1 MAAASIIV
9 DLLMRTGSFE
19 TDTKRAESSLRRL
32 QKTSTDVTASLRGLA
47 ASFGLGFSVVGL
59 VNLTDQYTKLTAQ
72 LKLST
77 SSLKEFNE
85 AYASV
90 QRIAN
95 NSQTDINAVA
105 TLYAR
110 LGQTFKDT
118 GVSQKEIAD
127 ISETVALAL
136 KVNGAS
142 AQEASSAMLQLSQA
156 FGSGVLRGEEFNAI
170 AEAAPPL
177 LRQVAKTLG
186 VTYGELRQLAKDG
199 KITEEVLRRAFTD
212 KAYIDSL
219 RNSAKEIQTV
229 SGAITVLKN
238 NLETLVGEYN
248 SASGATNTLT
258 KIILTLANNLNIV
271 AGAALAVTAAFA
283 TMYSARVLAGLATL
297 QGRLSAIVA
306 VATAGAVAIQ
316 NYFDSQTGDVLLNKR
331 LEEAKK
337 RLIEINNILSNPNDT
352 KRTDRGLVGYTK
364 AEIDALT
371 KERDTLVKRIAGLQ
385 DMVPST
391 GAATPDVSIPKIDIP
406 KIATPRGASRGQ
418 SLSDFQLDVQLSE
431 LERIADEAKKA
442 GSEIAQVN
450 DIIADSAEDMADRI
464 RDDLGDDG
472 VIKSLKD
479 MDAEIARLAQSTRT
493 PLEQFESQIQRIA
506 DLFNKGWLSPD
517 LAGRL
522 SDQAFQE
529 FVDKNKDVAGEV
541 TEFWKEAARNI
552 QDAFADGFFDFMQ
565 GEFGNLEQS
574 FKRTIDRMVANLL
587 ASKLTNLL
595 FGESFGTNGDIGG
608 DSIIGKIFGGF
619 GDFFGDLLPSFD
631 VGTPYVQRDMVA
643 KIHKG
648 ERILTAQENRAF
660 SSGGMG
666 ATVYMTVNT
675 PDANSFRKSQ
685 PQIMADMQRNL
696 NRGRRVV

>member
-1 MAAASIIV
+1 MAAASIII

-32 QKTSTDVTASLRGLA
+32 QKTSTDVTSSLRGLA
-47 ASFGLGFSVVGL
+47 ASFGVGFSIVGL

-77 SSLKEFNE
+77 STLKEFND
-85 AYASV
+85 AYSSV
-90 QRIAN
+90 QRIATT
-95 NSQTDINAVA
+95 SQTDINAVA

-110 LGQTFKDT
+110 LGQTFKGT

-136 KVNGAS
+136 KVSGSS

-177 LRQVAKTLG
+177 LRQVANYLG

-199 KITEEVLRRAFTD
+199 KITADVLRGAFSD

-219 RNSAKEIQTV
+219 RASAKEVETV

-238 NLETLVGEYN
+238 NLEVLVGEYN
-248 SASGATNTLT
+248 SASGATNALT

-271 AGAALAVTAAFA
+271 AGAALAVTAAIA
-283 TMYSARVLAGLATL
+283 TMYSTRVLAGLATL
-297 QGRLSAIVA
+297 QGRLSGIVA
-306 VATAGAVAIQ
+306 VATAGAVALQ
-316 NYFDSQTGDVLLNKR
+316 NYFDGKTGDVLLNER

-337 RLIEINNILSNPNDT
+337 RLLEINKILSNPNDT

-385 DMVPST
+385 DMVTT
-391 GAATPDVSIPKIDIP
+391 GQAPAGVDVPTIPKITIP
-406 KIATPRGASRGQ
+406 TVKTPKSGQ
-418 SLSDFQLDVQLSE
+418 SLGDFQLDVQIAE
-431 LERIADEAKKA
+431 LQRIADESEKA
-442 GSEIAQVN
+442 GREIAAVN
-450 DIIADSAEDMADRI
+450 DIIADSAEDMSDRI
-464 RDDLGDDG
+464 RKDLGEDG
-472 VIKSLKD
+472 VIKTLDD
-479 MDAEIARLAQSTRT
+479 MNKEIARLGESARN
-493 PLEQFESQIQRIA
+493 PLEKFTADIQKIA
-506 DLFNKGWLSPD
+506 DLFNKGWIDPQ

-529 FVDKNKDVAGEV
+529 FAQKNKDTSDEV

-565 GEFGNLEQS
+565 GELGNLEQT

-587 ASKLTNLL
+587 AS
-595 FGESFGTNGDIGG
+595 
-608 DSIIGKIFGGF
+608 DSIIQKGL
-619 GDFFGDLLPSFD
+619 DWFGDLLPSFD

-660 SSGGMG
+660 SSGAMG
-666 ATVYMTVNT
+666 STVIQMNINT

-685 PQIMADMQRNL
+685 PQIMADMQRSL
-696 NRGRRVV
+696 NRGRRVT

>member
-1 MAAASIIV
+1 MAAASIII

-32 QKTSTDVTASLRGLA
+32 QKTSTDVTSSLRGLA
-47 ASFGLGFSVVGL
+47 ASFGVGFSIVGL

-77 SSLKEFNE
+77 NGLKEFND

-95 NSQTDINAVA
+95 TSQSDINAVGA
-105 TLYAR
+105 LYAR
-110 LGQTFKDT
+110 LGQTFKGT
-118 GVSQKEIAD
+118 GVAQQEIAD
-127 ISETVALAL
+127 ISETVSLAL
-136 KVNGAS
+136 KLSGAS

-170 AEAAPPL
+170 AEAAPEL
-177 LRQVAKTLG
+177 LRQVARQLG
-186 VTYGELRQLAKDG
+186 VNYGELRQLAKDG
-199 KITEEVLRRAFTD
+199 KITGDVLRQAFTD
-212 KAYIDSL
+212 KTYLESL
-219 RNSAKEIQTV
+219 RANAKEVQTV

-248 SASGATNTLT
+248 SAAGATNTLSSV
-258 KIILTLANNLNIV
+258 ILTIANNLNIV
-271 AGAALAVTAAFA
+271 AGAALAVTAALG
-283 TMYSARVLAGLATL
+283 TMYSVRVLAGLATL
-297 QGRLSAIVA
+297 QGRLSAIAA
-306 VATAGAVAIQ
+306 VATAGAVALQ
-316 NYFDSQTGDVLLNKR
+316 NYFDSKTGDVLLNER

-385 DMVPST
+385 DMVPQASADGIPNVT
-391 GAATPDVSIPKIDIP
+391 IPKIDIP
-406 KIATPRGASRGQ
+406 KIPGASGRKGQ
-418 SLSDFQLDVQLSE
+418 SLADFQLDVQLSE
-431 LERIADEAKKA
+431 LDRIRDEAASA
-442 GSEIAQVN
+442 GREISQIN
-450 DIIADSAEDMADRI
+450 GIIADSNEDMADRI
-464 RDDLGDDG
+464 REALGDDG
-472 VIKSLKD
+472 AIKDIKALKE
-479 MDAEIARLAQSTRT
+479 EIDGLVADTRT
-493 PLEQFESQIQRIA
+493 PLENFTAQMKRVA
-506 DLFNKGWLSPD
+506 DLFNGGFISPD

-522 SDQAFQE
+522 SQKYLDE
-529 FVDKNKDVAGEV
+529 FTQKNKDTADEI
-541 TEFWKEAARNI
+541 TEFWKQAARNI

-587 ASKLTNLL
+587 ASKLTNYL
-595 FGESFGTNGDIGG
+595 FGPEFGASGEIGG
-608 DSIIGKIFGGF
+608 KIGEIFGGF
-619 GDFFGDLLPSFD
+619 GSFFGDLLPSFD
-631 VGTPYVQRDMVA
+631 VGTPYVQKDMVA

-648 ERILTAQENRAF
+648 ERILTASENRAF
-660 SSGGMG
+660 SSGAMG
-666 ATVYMTVNT
+666 ASIYMTINT

-685 PQIMADMQRNL
+685 PQIMADMQRSL

>member
-32 QKTSTDVTASLRGLA
+32 QKTSSDVTSSLRGLA
-47 ASFGLGFSVVGL
+47 ASFGVGFSVVGL

-77 SSLKEFNE
+77 SSLKEFND
-85 AYASV
+85 AFSSV

-95 NSQTDINAVA
+95 TSQTDINSVA

-110 LGQTFKDT
+110 LGQTFKGT
-118 GVSQKEIAD
+118 GVAQQEIAD
-127 ISETVALAL
+127 ISEAVALAL
-136 KVNGAS
+136 KVSGSS

-170 AEAAPPL
+170 AEAAPEL
-177 LRQVAKTLG
+177 LRQVARQLG
-186 VTYGELRQLAKDG
+186 VNYGELRQLAKDG
-199 KITEEVLRRAFTD
+199 KITSDVLRKAFTD

-219 RNSAKEIQTV
+219 RNNAKEVQTV

-258 KIILTLANNLNIV
+258 KIILTLANNLNIL

-391 GAATPDVSIPKIDIP
+391 GTSTPDVSIPKIEIP
-406 KIATPRGASRGQ
+406 KIASPKTGRGQ
-418 SLSDFQLDVQLSE
+418 SLADFQLDVQLSE
-431 LERIADEAKKA
+431 LERISDEAKKA
-442 GSEIAQVN
+442 GQDIAQVN

-472 VIKSLKD
+472 VIKTLKD

-587 ASKLTNLL
+587 ASKLTDFL
-595 FGESFGTNGDIGG
+595 FGKNFGETGEPGGVVGD
-608 DSIIGKIFGGF
+608 IFGGI
-619 GDFFGDLLPSFD
+619 GSFFGNLLPSFD

-666 ATVYMTVNT
+666 STVYMTVNT

-685 PQIMADMQRNL
+685 PQIMADMQRSL

>member
-1 MAAASIIV
+1 MAAASIII

-32 QKTSTDVTASLRGLA
+32 QKTSTDVTSSLRGLA
-47 ASFGLGFSVVGL
+47 ASFGVGFSIVGL

-77 SSLKEFNE
+77 STLKEFND
-85 AYASV
+85 AYSSV
-90 QRIAN
+90 QRIATT
-95 NSQTDINAVA
+95 SQTDINAVA

-110 LGQTFKDT
+110 LGQTFKGT

-136 KVNGAS
+136 KVSGSS

-177 LRQVAKTLG
+177 LRQVANYLG

-199 KITEEVLRRAFTD
+199 KITADVLRGAFSD

-219 RNSAKEIQTV
+219 RASAKEVETV

-238 NLETLVGEYN
+238 NLEVLVGEYN
-248 SASGATNTLT
+248 SASGATNALT

-271 AGAALAVTAAFA
+271 AGAALAVTAAIA
-283 TMYSARVLAGLATL
+283 TMYSTRVLAGLATL
-297 QGRLSAIVA
+297 QGRLSGIVA
-306 VATAGAVAIQ
+306 VATAGAVALQ
-316 NYFDSQTGDVLLNKR
+316 NYFDGKTGDVLLNER

-337 RLIEINNILSNPNDT
+337 RLLEINKILSNPNDT

-385 DMVPST
+385 DMVTT
-391 GAATPDVSIPKIDIP
+391 GQAPAGVDVPTIPKITIP
-406 KIATPRGASRGQ
+406 TVKTPKSGQ
-418 SLSDFQLDVQLSE
+418 SLGDFQLDVQIAE
-431 LERIADEAKKA
+431 LQRIADESEKA
-442 GSEIAQVN
+442 GREIAAVN
-450 DIIADSAEDMADRI
+450 DIIADSAEDMSDRI
-464 RDDLGDDG
+464 RKDLGEDG
-472 VIKSLKD
+472 VIKTLDD
-479 MDAEIARLAQSTRT
+479 MNKEIARLGESARN
-493 PLEQFESQIQRIA
+493 PLEKFTADIQKIA
-506 DLFNKGWLSPD
+506 DLFNKGWIDPQ

-529 FVDKNKDVAGEV
+529 FAQKNKDTSDEV

-587 ASKLTNLL
+587 ASQLTDFL
-595 FGESFGTNGDIGG
+595 FGENFGSKGEFGGALGGIFKDIG
-608 DSIIGKIFGGF
+608 SFFGG
-619 GDFFGDLLPSFD
+619 LLPSFD

-660 SSGGMG
+660 SSGAMG
-666 ATVYMTVNT
+666 STVIQMNINT

-685 PQIMADMQRNL
+685 PQIMADMQRSL
-696 NRGRRVV
+696 NRGRRVT

>member
-77 SSLKEFNE
+77 SSLKEFND
-85 AYASV
+85 AFASV

-95 NSQTDINAVA
+95 ISQTDINAVA

-110 LGQTFKDT
+110 LGQTFKGT
-118 GVSQKEIAD
+118 GVAQQEIAD
-127 ISETVALAL
+127 IAETVSLAL
-136 KVNGAS
+136 KVSGSS

-170 AEAAPPL
+170 AEAAPEL
-177 LRQVAKTLG
+177 LRQVARQLG
-186 VTYGELRQLAKDG
+186 VNYGELRQLAKDG
-199 KITEEVLRRAFTD
+199 KITTDVLRKAFTD

-219 RNSAKEIQTV
+219 RANAKEIQTV

-391 GAATPDVSIPKIDIP
+391 GTATPDLSIPKIEIP
-406 KIATPRGASRGQ
+406 KIASPKAGRGQ
-418 SLSDFQLDVQLSE
+418 SLADFQLDVQLSE
-431 LERIADEAKKA
+431 LERIKDAMAAE
-442 GSEIAQVN
+442 GREIAQINEV
-450 DIIADSAEDMADRI
+450 IADSFEEEFDRI
-464 RDDLGDDG
+464 KDALGEDAA
-472 VIKSLKD
+472 IKHIKDLKD
-479 MDAEIARLAQSTRT
+479 EVNSLYADTRT
-493 PLEQFESQIQRIA
+493 PLETFTANIKRIA
-506 DLFNKGWLSPD
+506 DLFNGGFIGAE
-517 LAGRL
+517 LAGRAAQTEYDKFVQQTKNTT
-522 SDQAFQE
+522 DQ
-529 FVDKNKDVAGEV
+529 V

-552 QDAFADGFFDFMQ
+552 QDALADGFFDFMQ
-565 GEFGNLEQS
+565 GELGNLEQT

-587 ASKLTNLL
+587 ASKLTDIL
-595 FGESFGTNGDIGG
+595 FGKNFGETGDLGG
-608 DSIIGKIFGGF
+608 FVGDIFGGF

>member
-1 MAAASIIV
+1 MTAASIV
-9 DLLMRTGSFE
+9 VSLLMSTGSFE

-85 AYASV
+85 AFASV

-95 NSQTDINAVA
+95 TSQTDINAVA

-110 LGQTFKDT
+110 LGQTFKGT
-118 GVSQKEIAD
+118 GVAQQEIAD
-127 ISETVALAL
+127 IAETVSLAL
-136 KVNGAS
+136 KVSGSS

-170 AEAAPPL
+170 AEAAPEL
-177 LRQVAKTLG
+177 LRQVARQLG
-186 VTYGELRQLAKDG
+186 VNYGELRQLAKDG
-199 KITEEVLRRAFTD
+199 KITTDVLRKAFTD

-219 RNSAKEIQTV
+219 RANAKEIQTV

-248 SASGATNTLT
+248 SASGATNALT

-391 GAATPDVSIPKIDIP
+391 GTATPDISIPKIDIP
-406 KIATPRGASRGQ
+406 KIASPKTGRGQ
-418 SLSDFQLDVQLSE
+418 SLADFQLDVQLSE
-431 LERIADEAKKA
+431 LERISDEAKKA
-442 GSEIAQVN
+442 GQDIAQVN

-472 VIKSLKD
+472 VIKTLKD

-565 GEFGNLEQS
+565 GEFGNLEQT

-587 ASKLTNLL
+587 ASKLTDIL
-595 FGESFGTNGDIGG
+595 FGKNFGETGDLGG
-608 DSIIGKIFGGF
+608 FVGDIFGGF
-619 GDFFGDLLPSFD
+619 GSFFGDLLPSFD

-666 ATVYMTVNT
+666 STIYMTVNT

>member
-1 MAAASIIV
+1 MAAASIVIE
-9 DLLMRTGSFE
+9 LLAKTGSFE

-77 SSLKEFNE
+77 SSLKEFND
-85 AYASV
+85 AFASV

-95 NSQTDINAVA
+95 TSQTDINAVA

-110 LGQTFKDT
+110 LGQTFKGT
-118 GVSQKEIAD
+118 GVAQQEIAD
-127 ISETVALAL
+127 IAETVSLAL
-136 KVNGAS
+136 KVSGSS

-170 AEAAPPL
+170 AEAAPEL
-177 LRQVAKTLG
+177 LRQVARQLG
-186 VTYGELRQLAKDG
+186 VNYGELRQLAKDG
-199 KITEEVLRRAFTD
+199 QITSDVLRKAFTD

-219 RNSAKEIQTV
+219 RANAKEVQTV

-258 KIILTLANNLNIV
+258 KIILTLANNLNIL

-306 VATAGAVAIQ
+306 VATAGAVALQ

-331 LEEAKK
+331 LEEAKQ
-337 RLIEINNILSNPNDT
+337 RLIEINRILATPGAT
-352 KRTDRGLVGYTK
+352 RRTDKGLVGYTQS
-364 AEIDALT
+364 EIDALT
-371 KERDTLVKRIAGLQ
+371 KERDTLIKRIKGLQ

-391 GAATPDVSIPKIDIP
+391 GAATSDVSIPKIEIP
-406 KIATPRGASRGQ
+406 KIASSKSGRGQ
-418 SLSDFQLDVQLSE
+418 SLADFQLDVQLSE
-431 LERIADEAKKA
+431 LERISDEAKKA
-442 GSEIAQVN
+442 GQDIAQIN

-472 VIKSLKD
+472 VIKTLKD

-587 ASKLTNLL
+587 ASQLTNFL
-595 FGESFGTNGDIGG
+595 FGEKFGSEGD
-608 DSIIGKIFGGF
+608 FGGVLGGIFKDF
-619 GDFFGDLLPSFD
+619 GSFFGNLLPSFD

-666 ATVYMTVNT
+666 STVYMTVNT

-685 PQIMADMQRNL
+685 PQIMADMQRSL

>member
-1 MAAASIIV
+1 MPAASIVI
-9 DLLMRTGSFE
+9 DLLMRTASFQ

-32 QKTSTDVTASLRGLA
+32 QKTSTDVTSSLRGLA
-47 ASFGLGFSVVGL
+47 ASFGVGFSVVGL

-95 NSQTDINAVA
+95 TSQTDINAVA

-110 LGQTFKDT
+110 LGQTFKGT
-118 GVSQKEIAD
+118 GVAQQEIAD
-127 ISETVALAL
+127 IAETVSLAL
-136 KVNGAS
+136 KVSGSS

-170 AEAAPPL
+170 AEAAPEL
-177 LRQVAKTLG
+177 LRQVARQLG

-199 KITEEVLRRAFTD
+199 KITTDVLRKAFTD

-219 RNSAKEIQTV
+219 RANAKEIQTV

-258 KIILTLANNLNIV
+258 KIILTLANNLNVV

-391 GAATPDVSIPKIDIP
+391 GAATSDVSIPKIEIP
-406 KIATPRGASRGQ
+406 KIASPKSGRGQ
-418 SLSDFQLDVQLSE
+418 SLADFQLDVQLSE
-431 LERIADEAKKA
+431 LERISDEAKKA
-442 GSEIAQVN
+442 GQDIAQVN

-464 RDDLGDDG
+464 RDDLGNDG
-472 VIKSLKD
+472 VIKTIKE
-479 MDAEIARLAQSTRT
+479 MDTEIARLAQSTKT

-506 DLFNKGWLSPD
+506 DLFNKGWLSPE
-517 LAGRL
+517 LTGRL
-522 SDQAFQE
+522 SQQAFDE
-529 FVDKNKDVAGEV
+529 FTQQNDKTAKEV

-587 ASKLTNLL
+587 ASKLTNIL

-608 DSIIGKIFGGF
+608 DSVIGKIFGGF

-631 VGTPYVQRDMVA
+631 VGTPFVQRDMVA

-666 ATVYMTVNT
+666 TTLIQNIY
-675 PDANSFRKSQ
+675 ANDVDSFRRSKE
-685 PQIMADMQRNL
+685 QIASDAQRAL
-696 NRGRRVV
+696 NRGRRVA

>member
-1 MAAASIIV
+1 MAAASIII
-9 DLLMRTGSFE
+9 DLLLKTGSFE

-32 QKTSTDVTASLRGLA
+32 QKTSTDVTSSLRGLA

-77 SSLKEFNE
+77 SSLKEFND
-85 AYASV
+85 AFASV

-95 NSQTDINAVA
+95 TSQTDINAVA

-258 KIILTLANNLNIV
+258 RIILTLANNLNIL

-391 GAATPDVSIPKIDIP
+391 GAATPDVSIPKIEIPTIKTP
-406 KIATPRGASRGQ
+406 KITGKIFDPEELFLDDLASGREQAEKEGKQ
-418 SLSDFQLDVQLSE
+418 IAAVFDV
-431 LERIADEAKKA
+431 
-442 GSEIAQVN
+442 
-450 DIIADSAEDMADRI
+450 IADSGDEMNDRI
-464 RDDLGDDG
+464 RDELGNDG
-472 VIKSLKD
+472 VIKTLKD
-479 MDAEIARLAQSTRT
+479 LDSELARLAKSSMT

-506 DLFNKGWLSPD
+506 DLFNKGWLSPA

-522 SDQAFQE
+522 SEQALKEYVDQ
-529 FVDKNKDVAGEV
+529 NKQTANEV
-541 TEFWKEAARNI
+541 TEFWKQAARNI

-587 ASKLTNLL
+587 ASQLTNFL
-595 FGESFGTNGDIGG
+595 FGEKFGSEGD
-608 DSIIGKIFGGF
+608 FGGVLGGIFKDF
-619 GDFFGDLLPSFD
+619 GSFFGDLLPSFD

-675 PDANSFRKSQ
+675 PDANSFRHST
-685 PQIMADMQRNL
+685 PQIMAGMQREL
-696 NRGRRVV
+696 NRGRRVM

>member
-32 QKTSTDVTASLRGLA
+32 QKTSVDVTSSLRGLA
-47 ASFGLGFSVVGL
+47 ASFGLGFSIVGL

-77 SSLKEFNE
+77 NGLKEFNE
-85 AYASV
+85 AFASV
-90 QRIAN
+90 KRIAN
-95 NSQTDINAVA
+95 TSQTDINAVGA
-105 TLYAR
+105 LYAR
-110 LGQTFKDT
+110 LANTFKGT
-118 GVSQKEIAD
+118 GIAQKEIAD
-127 ISETVALAL
+127 ISETVSLAL
-136 KVNGAS
+136 KISGAS

-170 AEAAPPL
+170 AEAAPEL
-177 LRQVAKTLG
+177 LRQVARQLG
-186 VTYGELRQLAKDG
+186 VNYGELRQLAKDG
-199 KITEEVLRRAFTD
+199 KITSDVLRQAFTD
-212 KAYIDSL
+212 KTYLDAL
-219 RNSAKEIQTV
+219 RTNAKEVQTV

-248 SASGATNTLT
+248 AAAGATNALSNV
-258 KIILTLANNLNIV
+258 ILTIANNLNIV
-271 AGAALAVTAAFA
+271 AGAALAVTAGLA
-283 TMYSARVLAGLATL
+283 TMYSARVLVGLATL
-297 QGRLSAIVA
+297 QGRLSAIA
-306 VATAGAVAIQ
+306 TVATAGAIALQ
-316 NYFDSQTGDVLLNKR
+316 NYFDSKTGDVLLNER

-385 DMVPST
+385 DMVTT
-391 GAATPDVSIPKIDIP
+391 GNGAPGIDVPTIPKITIP
-406 KIATPRGASRGQ
+406 TIKTPKSGQ
-418 SLSDFQLDVQLSE
+418 SLGDFQLDVQLSE
-431 LERIADEAKKA
+431 LKRISDE
-442 GSEIAQVN
+442 SEKVGRDIAAVN
-450 DIIADSAEDMADRI
+450 DIIADSAEDMNDRI
-464 RDDLGDDG
+464 RKDLGEDG
-472 VIKSLKD
+472 VIKTLDD
-479 MDAEIARLAQSTRT
+479 MNKEIARLGESARN
-493 PLEQFESQIQRIA
+493 PLEKFTADIQKIA
-506 DLFNKGWLSPD
+506 DLFNKGWIDPQ

-522 SDQAFQE
+522 SDQAFKE
-529 FVDKNKDVAGEV
+529 FVEKNKGASDEI
-541 TEFWKEAARNI
+541 TEFWKQAARNI

-587 ASKLTNLL
+587 ASQLTDFL
-595 FGESFGTNGDIGG
+595 FGETFGSKGEFGGALGGIFKDIG
-608 DSIIGKIFGGF
+608 S
-619 GDFFGDLLPSFD
+619 FFGDLLPSFD

-660 SSGGMG
+660 SNGAMG
-666 ATVYMTVNT
+666 ATIIQNIYAQ
-675 PDANSFRKSQ
+675 DANSFHKSRE
-685 PQIMADMQRNL
+685 QIAADMQRAL
-696 NRGRRVV
+696 NRGRRIM

>member
-32 QKTSTDVTASLRGLA
+32 QKTSSDVTSSLRGLA
-47 ASFGLGFSVVGL
+47 ASFGVGFSVVGL
-59 VNLTDQYTKLTAQ
+59 VNLTDQHTKLTAQ

-95 NSQTDINAVA
+95 TSQTDINAVA

-156 FGSGVLRGEEFNAI
+156 FGSGVLRGEEFNAL

-199 KITEEVLRRAFTD
+199 KITEEVLRKAFTD
-212 KAYIDSL
+212 QAYIDSL

-271 AGAALAVTAAFA
+271 AGAALAVTAALA

-306 VATAGAVAIQ
+306 VATAGAVALQ

-331 LEEAKK
+331 LEEAKQ
-337 RLIEINNILSNPNDT
+337 RLIEINRILATPGAT
-352 KRTDRGLVGYTK
+352 RRTDKGLVGYTQS
-364 AEIDALT
+364 EIDALT
-371 KERDTLVKRIAGLQ
+371 RERDTLIKRIKGLQ

-391 GAATPDVSIPKIDIP
+391 GAATSDVSIPKIEIP
-406 KIATPRGASRGQ
+406 KIASPKSGRGQ
-418 SLSDFQLDVQLSE
+418 SLADFQLDVQLSE
-431 LERIADEAKKA
+431 LERISDEAKKA
-442 GSEIAQVN
+442 GQDIAQVN

-464 RDDLGDDG
+464 RDDLGNDG
-472 VIKSLKD
+472 VIKTLKD
-479 MDAEIARLAQSTRT
+479 MDAEIARLAQSTKT
-493 PLEQFESQIQRIA
+493 PLEQFESKIQRIA
-506 DLFNKGWLSPD
+506 DLFNKGWLSPA

-522 SDQAFQE
+522 SEQALKEYVDQ
-529 FVDKNKDVAGEV
+529 NKQTANEV
-541 TEFWKEAARNI
+541 TEFWKQAARNI

-595 FGESFGTNGDIGG
+595 FGESFGINGDIGG

-685 PQIMADMQRNL
+685 PQIMADMQRSL

>member
-1 MAAASIIV
+1 MAAASIII
-9 DLLMRTGSFE
+9 DLLLKTGSFE

-32 QKTSTDVTASLRGLA
+32 QKTSSDVTSSLRGLA
-47 ASFGLGFSVVGL
+47 ASFGVGFSVVGL

-77 SSLKEFNE
+77 SSLKEFND
-85 AYASV
+85 AFSSV

-95 NSQTDINAVA
+95 TSQTDINSVA

-110 LGQTFKDT
+110 LGQTFKGT
-118 GVSQKEIAD
+118 GVAQQEIAD
-127 ISETVALAL
+127 ISEAVALAL
-136 KVNGAS
+136 KVSGSS

-170 AEAAPPL
+170 AEAAPEL
-177 LRQVAKTLG
+177 LRQVARQLG
-186 VTYGELRQLAKDG
+186 VNYGELRQLAKDG
-199 KITEEVLRRAFTD
+199 KITSDVLRKAFTD

-219 RNSAKEIQTV
+219 RNNAKEVQTV

-258 KIILTLANNLNIV
+258 KIILTLANNLNIL

-331 LEEAKK
+331 LEEAKQ
-337 RLIEINNILSNPNDT
+337 RLIEINRILATPGAT
-352 KRTDRGLVGYTK
+352 RRTDKGLVGYTQS
-364 AEIDALT
+364 EIDALT
-371 KERDTLVKRIAGLQ
+371 KERDTLIKRIKGLQ

-391 GAATPDVSIPKIDIP
+391 GAATSDVSIPKIEIP
-406 KIATPRGASRGQ
+406 KIASTKSGRGQ
-418 SLSDFQLDVQLSE
+418 SLADFQLDVQLSE
-431 LERIADEAKKA
+431 LERISDEAKKA
-442 GSEIAQVN
+442 GQDIAQVN

-472 VIKSLKD
+472 VIKALKD

-522 SDQAFQE
+522 SDQAFRE

-587 ASKLTNLL
+587 ASQLTNFL
-595 FGESFGTNGDIGG
+595 FGEKFGSEGD
-608 DSIIGKIFGGF
+608 FGGVLGGIFKDF
-619 GDFFGDLLPSFD
+619 GSFFGDLLPSFD

>member
-1 MAAASIIV
+1 MAAASIII

-32 QKTSTDVTASLRGLA
+32 QKTSVDVTSSLRGLA
-47 ASFGLGFSVVGL
+47 ASFGIGFSVVGL

-77 SSLKEFNE
+77 SSLKEFND
-85 AYASV
+85 AFASV

-95 NSQTDINAVA
+95 TSQTDINAVA

-110 LGQTFKDT
+110 LGQTFKGT
-118 GVSQKEIAD
+118 GVAQQEIAD
-127 ISETVALAL
+127 IAETVSLAL
-136 KVNGAS
+136 KVSGSS

-170 AEAAPPL
+170 AEAAPEL
-177 LRQVAKTLG
+177 LRQVARTLG

-199 KITEEVLRRAFTD
+199 KITADVLRQAFTNQ
-212 KAYIDSL
+212 AYIESL

-229 SGAITVLKN
+229 SGAVTVLKN

-248 SASGATNTLT
+248 SASGATNALT
-258 KIILTLANNLNIV
+258 KIILTLANNLNVV
-271 AGAALAVTAAFA
+271 AGAALAVTAALA

-297 QGRLSAIVA
+297 QGRLGAIAA
-306 VATAGAVAIQ
+306 VATAGAIAIQ
-316 NYFDSQTGDVLLNKR
+316 DYFNSQTSEVILTKKLDEV
-331 LEEAKK
+331 KK
-337 RLIEINNILSNPNDT
+337 RLVEINTILASPNPT
-352 KRTDRGLVGYTK
+352 KRTDKGLVPLVEADIKALEAERKSLISQIKNIQDYTVPR
-364 AEIDALT
+364 AGGAPTDAGSSLAIPIIPT
-371 KERDTLVKRIAGLQ
+371 IKT
-385 DMVPST
+385 
-391 GAATPDVSIPKIDIP
+391 PKIRGKLFDP
-406 KIATPRGASRGQ
+406 EELLLDDLARGREQAEKEGKQIAAV
-418 SLSDFQLDVQLSE
+418 FDV
-431 LERIADEAKKA
+431 
-442 GSEIAQVN
+442 
-450 DIIADSAEDMADRI
+450 IADSGDEMNDRI
-464 RDDLGDDG
+464 RDELGNDG
-472 VIKSLKD
+472 VIKTLKD
-479 MDAEIARLAQSTRT
+479 LDSELARLAKSSMT

-506 DLFNKGWLSPD
+506 DLFNKGWLSPA

-522 SDQAFQE
+522 SEQALKEYVDQNKQTA
-529 FVDKNKDVAGEV
+529 DKV

-587 ASKLTNLL
+587 ASKLTDFL
-595 FGESFGTNGDIGG
+595 FGKNFGETGDPGGVVGDIFSG
-608 DSIIGKIFGGF
+608 IGS
-619 GDFFGDLLPSFD
+619 FFGDLLPSFD

-660 SSGGMG
+660 SSGKMSPQINM
-666 ATVYMTVNT
+666 TVYAN
-675 PDANSFRKSQ
+675 DAGSFMRSSG
-685 PQIMADMQRNL
+685 QIAKGLQRQL
-696 NRGRRVV
+696 NQAQRVS

>member
-1 MAAASIIV
+1 MAAASIVIE
-9 DLLMRTGSFE
+9 LLAKTGSFE

-77 SSLKEFNE
+77 SSLKEFND
-85 AYASV
+85 AFASV

-95 NSQTDINAVA
+95 TSQTDINAVA

-110 LGQTFKDT
+110 LGQTFKGT
-118 GVSQKEIAD
+118 GVAQQEIAD
-127 ISETVALAL
+127 IAETVSLAL
-136 KVNGAS
+136 KVSGSS

-170 AEAAPPL
+170 AEAAPEL
-177 LRQVAKTLG
+177 LRQVARQLG
-186 VTYGELRQLAKDG
+186 VNYGELRQLAKDG
-199 KITEEVLRRAFTD
+199 QITSDVLRKAFTD

-219 RNSAKEIQTV
+219 RANAKEVQTV

-258 KIILTLANNLNIV
+258 KIILTLANNLNIL

-306 VATAGAVAIQ
+306 VATAGAVALQ

-331 LEEAKK
+331 LEEAKQ
-337 RLIEINNILSNPNDT
+337 RLIEINRILATPGAT
-352 KRTDRGLVGYTK
+352 RRTDKGLVGYTQS
-364 AEIDALT
+364 EIDALT
-371 KERDTLVKRIAGLQ
+371 KERDTLIKRIKGLQ

-391 GAATPDVSIPKIDIP
+391 GAATSDVSIPKIEIP
-406 KIATPRGASRGQ
+406 KIASSKSGRGQ
-418 SLSDFQLDVQLSE
+418 SLADFQLDVQLSE
-431 LERIADEAKKA
+431 LERISDEAKKA
-442 GSEIAQVN
+442 GQDIAQIN

-472 VIKSLKD
+472 VIKTLKD

-587 ASKLTNLL
+587 ASQLTNFL
-595 FGESFGTNGDIGG
+595 FGEKFGSEGD
-608 DSIIGKIFGGF
+608 FGGVLGGIFKDF
-619 GDFFGDLLPSFD
+619 GSFFGDLLPSFD

-675 PDANSFRKSQ
+675 PDANSFRHST
-685 PQIMADMQRNL
+685 PQIMAGMQREL
-696 NRGRRVV
+696 NRGRRVM

>member
-1 MAAASIIV
+1 MAAASIII

-32 QKTSTDVTASLRGLA
+32 QKTSTDVTSSLRGLA
-47 ASFGLGFSVVGL
+47 ASFGVGFSIVGL

-77 SSLKEFNE
+77 STLKEFND
-85 AYASV
+85 AYSSV
-90 QRIAN
+90 QRIATT
-95 NSQTDINAVA
+95 SQTDINAVA

-110 LGQTFKDT
+110 LGQTFKGT

-136 KVNGAS
+136 KVSGSS

-177 LRQVAKTLG
+177 LRQVANYLG

-199 KITEEVLRRAFTD
+199 KITADVLRGAFSD

-219 RNSAKEIQTV
+219 RASAKEVETV

-238 NLETLVGEYN
+238 NLEVLVGEYN
-248 SASGATNTLT
+248 SASGATNALT

-271 AGAALAVTAAFA
+271 AGAALAVTAAIA
-283 TMYSARVLAGLATL
+283 TMYSTRVLAGLATL
-297 QGRLSAIVA
+297 QGRLSGIVA
-306 VATAGAVAIQ
+306 VATAGAVALQ
-316 NYFDSQTGDVLLNKR
+316 NYFDGKTGDVLLNER

-337 RLIEINNILSNPNDT
+337 RLLEINKILSNPNDT

-385 DMVPST
+385 DMVTT
-391 GAATPDVSIPKIDIP
+391 GQAPAGVDVPTIPKITIP
-406 KIATPRGASRGQ
+406 TVKTPKSGQ
-418 SLSDFQLDVQLSE
+418 SLGDFQLDVQIAE
-431 LERIADEAKKA
+431 LQRIADESEKA
-442 GSEIAQVN
+442 GREIAAVN
-450 DIIADSAEDMADRI
+450 DIIADSAEDMSDRI
-464 RDDLGDDG
+464 RKDLGEDG
-472 VIKSLKD
+472 VIKTLDD
-479 MDAEIARLAQSTRT
+479 MNKEIARLGESARN
-493 PLEQFESQIQRIA
+493 PLEKFTADIQKIA
-506 DLFNKGWLSPD
+506 DLFNKGWIDPQ

-529 FVDKNKDVAGEV
+529 FAQKNKDTSDEV

-565 GEFGNLEQS
+565 GELGNLEQT

-587 ASKLTNLL
+587 AAQLTDKL
-595 FGESFGTNGDIGG
+595 FGADFGKSGKLGS
-608 DSIIGKIFGGF
+608 DSIIQKGL
-619 GDFFGDLLPSFD
+619 DWFGDLLPSFD

-660 SSGGMG
+660 SSGAMG
-666 ATVYMTVNT
+666 STVIQMNINT

-685 PQIMADMQRNL
+685 PQIMADMQRSL
-696 NRGRRVV
+696 NRGRRVT

>member
-1 MAAASIIV
+1 MPAASIVI
-9 DLLMRTGSFE
+9 DLLMRTASFQ

-32 QKTSTDVTASLRGLA
+32 QKTSTDVTSSLRGLA
-47 ASFGLGFSVVGL
+47 ASFGVGFSVVGL

-95 NSQTDINAVA
+95 TSQTDINAVA

-110 LGQTFKDT
+110 LGQTFKGT
-118 GVSQKEIAD
+118 GVAQQEIAD
-127 ISETVALAL
+127 IAETVSLAL
-136 KVNGAS
+136 KVSGSS

-170 AEAAPPL
+170 AEAAPEL
-177 LRQVAKTLG
+177 LRQVARQLG

-199 KITEEVLRRAFTD
+199 KITTDVLRKAFTD

-219 RNSAKEIQTV
+219 RANAKEIQTV

-258 KIILTLANNLNIV
+258 KIILTLANNLNVV

-391 GAATPDVSIPKIDIP
+391 GAATPDVSIPKIEIP
-406 KIATPRGASRGQ
+406 KIASPKSGRGQ
-418 SLSDFQLDVQLSE
+418 SLADFQLDVQLSE
-431 LERIADEAKKA
+431 LERISDEAKKA
-442 GSEIAQVN
+442 GQDIAQVN

-464 RDDLGDDG
+464 RDDLGNDG
-472 VIKSLKD
+472 VIKTIKE
-479 MDAEIARLAQSTRT
+479 MDTEIARLAQSTKT

-506 DLFNKGWLSPD
+506 DLFNKGWLSPE
-517 LAGRL
+517 LTGRL
-522 SDQAFQE
+522 SQQAFDE
-529 FVDKNKDVAGEV
+529 FTQQNDKTAKEV
-541 TEFWKEAARNI
+541 TEFWKKAARNI

-587 ASKLTNLL
+587 ASKLTDKL
-595 FGESFGTNGDIGG
+595 FGKNFGETGDFGGVVGDIF
-608 DSIIGKIFGGF
+608 GKI
-619 GDFFGDLLPSFD
+619 GDWLPSFD
-631 VGTPYVQRDMVA
+631 VGTPFVQRDMVA

-685 PQIMADMQRNL
+685 PQIMADMQRSL